1 MVRHARRWR
10 RSRRWS
16 ARHRPSDP
24 GWSYR
29 CCCGSGPGFD
39 PYIPE
44 GLATEGRSG
53 SSEPPFGGISKDFSQ
68 SFTPN
73 RKKTG
78 RLSRFGVKCRLF
90 GGKRGWSAPPV
101 PTSAHQRQPSHGCE
115 KRPTPRS
122 ATPEPRRTNQ
132 CTLKPEEPKNLAFS
146 MQKGLIYPIVRGR
159 SSLFG

>member
-53 SSEPPFGGISKDFSQ
+53 SSEPPFGGISKDFAQ
-68 SFTPN
+68 NFTPN

-78 RLSRFGVKCRLF
+78 RLTGFGVKCRLF
-90 GGKRGWSAPPV
+90 GGERGWLAHQRPPV
-101 PTSAHQRQPSHGCE
+101 PTNASQAMVVKNVPLH
-115 KRPTPRS
+115 T
-122 ATPEPRRTNQ
+122 EPRPN
-132 CTLKPEEPKNLAFS
+132 PGE
-146 MQKGLIYPIVRGR
+146 LINA
-159 SSLFG
+159 L